1 MFKKYLKIN
10 GTALVV
16 IILIVVGVPL
26 FVIYSSKKV
35 SDQAY
40 EMPVL
45 NLPLRYFVDND
56 IVGGYYGDKENSND
70 KNTMSSAYVEGGY
83 RSFPTT
89 TIKLSLNDYSNKREK
104 LPATKSLDQ
113 ILPKNLDE
121 GFVYKESF
129 TEQIQK
135 YGALATRFLT
145 DDYIINLQKFDVDSD
160 RKDEAI
166 VFLCSIGGNH
176 CPHRI
181 IVIKNDAIIFSFSA
195 GLTDRNLIK
204 SETGNGFYV
213 HWVPIENGTK
223 WDAPLCCS
231 PGYISTRFVYENGKF
246 MPVYEQ
252 EVLYFEVKNT
262 ENKSITK

>member
-10 GTALVV
+10 ETALVV

-26 FVIYSSKKV
+26 FVIYPNKKV
-35 SDQAY
+35 SNQDY

-45 NLPLRYFVDND
+45 NLPLQYFQDND
-56 IVGGYYGDKENSND
+56 IRGGYHSGKGDSSD
-70 KNTMSSAYVEGGY
+70 KKTMSSAYLDGGY

-89 TIKLSLNDYSNKREK
+89 TIKLSSDDYSNKREK

-113 ILPKNLDE
+113 IFEGNLNE
-121 GFVYKESF
+121 GFVYKETF

-135 YGALATRFLT
+135 YGTLATRFLT
-145 DDYIINLQKFDVDSD
+145 NDYIVDLQKFDVDND
-160 RKDEAI
+160 GKDETI
-166 VFLCSIGGNH
+166 VFLCSLGGNH

-181 IVIKNDAIIFSFSA
+181 MIIKNDMVIFSFSA

-204 SETGNGFYV
+204 SETGNGFYL
-213 HWVPIENGTK
+213 HWVPIETDTK

-231 PGYISTRFVYENGKF
+231 PGYMSTRFVYENGKF
-246 MPVYEQ
+246 KPVYEQ

-262 ENKSITK
+262 E

>member
-10 GTALVV
+10 KTALVV
-16 IILIVVGVPL
+16 IILLVVAIPL
-26 FVIYSSKKV
+26 LVIYPNKKV
-35 SDQAY
+35 SSQAY

-45 NLPLRYFVDND
+45 NLPLRYFQDSD
-56 IVGGYYGDKENSND
+56 IRGGYYSGKGDSAY
-70 KNTMSSAYVEGGY
+70 KNTMSSAYLDGGY

-89 TIKLSLNDYSNKREK
+89 TIKLSSDDYSNKREK
-104 LPATKSLDQ
+104 LPAIKLQDQ
-113 ILPKNLDE
+113 ILPENLDE

-145 DDYIINLQKFDVDSD
+145 DDYIVDLQKFDVDGD
-160 RKDEAI
+160 GKDETI
-166 VFLCSIGGNH
+166 VFLCGLGGNH

-181 IVIKNDAIIFSFSA
+181 IVIENDTIIFSFSA

-213 HWVPIENGTK
+213 HWVPIENDTK

-246 MPVYEQ
+246 KPVYEQ

-262 ENKSITK
+262 EQ